1 MKYTTSIQLL
11 FLNLVSISVKL
22 EFDNFVKGP
31 TFENIFDA
39 ENFGISIWRGA
50 IIPPIEAPNGGYVCY
65 EIRIRD
71 LDLAKCVHGQCVWV
85 WVICEF
91 VWGDMG
97 TKLVLVQEGD

>member
-1 MKYTTSIQLL
+1 MERSNY
-11 FLNLVSISVKL
+11 V
-22 EFDNFVKGP
+22 
-31 TFENIFDA
+31 
-39 ENFGISIWRGA
+39 
-50 IIPPIEAPNGGYVCY
+50 PPIEAPNGGYVCY

-97 TKLVLVQEGD
+97 TKLVLVQEGDWALVIQIWFEISEK